1 MRDFLAVTK
10 ALADENRVR
19 MLLAVGR
26 QELCLCQIVE
36 LAELAP
42 STVSKHMSI
51 LWHAGLVEGRKSGR
65 WMYYRL
71 AGPNASPAVQQAIQW
86 VKACLRQDPRAA
98 RDAQRLEAILKLD
111 PRQLCES
118 QCPPKTRCGK
128 PRARTANGR

>member
-1 MRDFLAVTK
+1 
-10 ALADENRVR
+10 
-19 MLLAVGR
+19 
-26 QELCLCQIVE
+26 
-36 LAELAP
+36 
-42 STVSKHMSI
+42 MSI